1 MSKKMDKMYENFS
14 EFLENEQDKEATEF
28 YQKELLKKYGTNA
41 RCPHCN
47 RYLLKSDLKEYTYVC
62 LFCNENFYKFEGV
75 I

>member
-1 MSKKMDKMYENFS
+1 MSKMDKMYEKIDNL
-14 EFLENEQDKEATEF
+14 LENEKEEEAENY

-47 RYLLKSDLKEYTYVC
+47 RYLLKSDLKEYAYVC
-62 LFCNENFYKFEGV
+62 LFCYENFYKFEGV